1 MTDKSIAALAEPPHS
16 KVFCGPQKY
25 LLLQK
30 HEIVQRLFPVLEF
43 ESFFI
48 LVRSGHG
55 RFIINGLPFEAA
67 PGTVAWIQGTQ
78 VLTIETEPGEKLK
91 IWTIMADYSTI
102 NYLMFQDDIWRC
114 GSAVMTVTPVI
125 GPGVENASKIRR
137 IFEDLNN
144 INNRRSNGAALIK
157 VSLLGQ
163 LALHFSEE
171 AFRIDAEH
179 LDESRSLA
187 YRACIYIATH
197 TLKIRTAEDA
207 ARDLG
212 TDSASL
218 NRHLRAATG
227 MGFMKNLNRARCLL
241 AASFFLCDGLPFDYI
256 ARLSGFS
263 SELSFYRN
271 FKKIMGAT
279 PSEYRQMLL
288 SSGGAQHYH
297 GMITDDRVIAVIT
310 YIYDNFTETVSL
322 ESIAKNTFT
331 SGTLVSSLLTRTF
344 GVSYKQILTLFR
356 VRYSESL
363 LSSSA
368 LPLQDISILSGFNS
382 VNAFNRNFM
391 KINHQTPS
399 EYRRLCRKEG

>member
-1 MTDKSIAALAEPPHS
+1 MTEKSIAALDELPRS
-16 KVFCGPQKY
+16 KVFCGPQKH
-25 LLLQK
+25 LLVQK
-30 HEIVQRLFPVLEF
+30 HELTQRMFPVLEF

-48 LVRSGHG
+48 LVRSGYG
-55 RFIINGLPFEAA
+55 RFTINGLPFDAA

-78 VLTIETEPGEKLK
+78 ALTIEAGPGETLK
-91 IWTIMADYSTI
+91 FWTIMADYSTI

-114 GSAVMTVTPVI
+114 GSAVVTVTPVI
-125 GPGVENASKIRR
+125 EPDTGNAEKIRR

-171 AFRIDAEH
+171 AFRTGADGA
-179 LDESRSLA
+179 DESWPLA

-197 TLKIRTAEDA
+197 TLKIKSAEDA

-212 TDSASL
+212 TDAATL
-218 NRHLRAATG
+218 NRRLRAATG
-227 MGFMKNLNRARCLL
+227 MGFMKNLNRTRCML
-241 AASFFLCDGLPFDYI
+241 AASFFLCEGLPFDDI

-263 SELSFYRN
+263 SELTFYRN
-271 FKKIMGAT
+271 FKKIMGMT
-279 PSEYRQMLL
+279 PSEYRRLLL
-288 SSGGAQHYH
+288 SSGGNQHYH

-310 YIYDNFTETVSL
+310 YIYDNFTEAISL

-331 SGTLVSSLLTRTF
+331 SEALVSSLLTRNF
-344 GVSYKQILTLFR
+344 GVSYKQILALFR

-363 LSSSA
+363 LSSTS
-368 LPLQDISILSGFNS
+368 LPLLDISILAGFNS
-382 VNAFNRNFM
+382 VNAFNRNFI
-391 KINHQTPS
+391 KINHQTPGD
-399 EYRRLCRKEG
+399 YRRLCRKGG